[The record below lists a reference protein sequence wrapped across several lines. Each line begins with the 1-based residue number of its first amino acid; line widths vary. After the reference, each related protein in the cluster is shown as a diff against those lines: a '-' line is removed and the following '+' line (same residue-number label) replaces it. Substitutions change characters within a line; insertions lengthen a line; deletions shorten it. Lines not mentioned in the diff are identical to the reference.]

1 MNAQEIF
8 KTFVEDLKSKFPD
21 LLSEISYDVK
31 RDTKTIETDFFP
43 HALQIIQ
50 KASEF
55 FNERRRLFNISLSTF
70 WKHESSEIQ
79 DMIWKNLQLSLLASF
94 LHGDVKEKIGSVID
108 IIKSYL
114 NKTGQNTDEI
124 SKILEDKKSQGY
136 IQEILDYVLNSKI
149 VKIFKEIIEQLD
161 LSDLDINI
169 ENPEDIVNL
178 LKNPDHPAIKKGID
192 KIQNLMKDKF
202 KKGSLKQDDIRNE
215 IETIKAKIT
224 GFFGNSFNDILGLK
238 KGETSR
244 EVLMGNSPEA
254 RRQRMLAR
262 LQRKVRDKNSH

>member
-1 MNAQEIF
+1 MQGEYNSQDYDEMEYEAYA
-8 KTFVEDLKSKFPD
+8 VEDQLAEMAD
-21 LLSEISYDVK
+21 
-31 RDTKTIETDFFP
+31 KTQEGVVDDEDNILNPLVIEPTS
-43 HALQIIQ
+43 
-50 KASEF
+50 KAS
-55 FNERRRLFNISLSTF
+55 NHVGAKVTF
-70 WKHESSEIQ
+70 
-79 DMIWKNLQLSLLASF
+79 
-94 LHGDVKEKIGSVID
+94 
-108 IIKSYL
+108 
-114 NKTGQNTDEI
+114 
-124 SKILEDKKSQGY
+124 
-136 IQEILDYVLNSKI
+136 
-149 VKIFKEIIEQLD
+149 
-161 LSDLDINI
+161 
-169 ENPEDIVNL
+169 EDIVNL

-262 LQRKVRDKNSH
+262 LQKKVRDKNSH